1 MAESPDV
8 HEGDEDAPLLQVE
21 ESTPADMAREFAD
34 LGAQLVA
41 LSSLLYNE
49 RREHGNR
56 MIFEHGD
63 PDEHDVA
70 EMNRAAKDDFRRAL
84 TALRSFRRDYYHW
97 ERVVAEYALTKM
109 GYTQRDAA
117 KALGVGLSTINRW
130 AQHPIKIDDYR

>member
-8 HEGDEDAPLLQVE
+8 PDGDEEAPLLQVE
-21 ESTPADMAREFAD
+21 ESTPADIAREFAD
-34 LGAQLVA
+34 LGAQLAA
-41 LSSLLYNE
+41 LSNLLFNE
-49 RREHGNR
+49 GRERGNR

-63 PDEHDVA
+63 PDEHDLE
-70 EMNRAAKDDFRRAL
+70 EMDRAAKDDFRRAL